1 MPKLPDV
8 LKKIIDKKHEELIEF
23 KKNVAQ
29 SELELQLAA
38 LPPTRGFL
46 NALKLK
52 NANSY
57 SAVIAEIK
65 KASPSK
71 GVLRDVFEP
80 SEIALSYEKAGAAC
94 LSVLTDVHFFQGSN
108 QYLREAKAASSL
120 PILRKDFVIDPYQIY
135 ESRVLGAD
143 CILLIVACLSD
154 DELKSFYALAT
165 SIGLD
170 VLIEVH
176 DEVELQRALVLN
188 PPMIGINNRD
198 LRTFNVSL
206 LTTISLI
213 KSVPKDILIITESG
227 IGSQDDVFMMQEYN
241 INAFLVGEAFM
252 SAKDPGAA
260 LSKIFFD

>member
-1 MPKLPDV
+1 MSKLPDV
-8 LKKIIDKKHEELIEF
+8 LKKIIDKKRDELVEF
-23 KKNVAQ
+23 KKNVPQ
-29 SELELQLAA
+29 SELELKLAV
-38 LPPTRGFL
+38 LPPTRGFF

-52 NANSY
+52 NANSF

-71 GVLRDVFEP
+71 GLLRAIFHP
-80 SEIALSYEKAGAAC
+80 SEIAISYEKAGAAC

-108 QYLREAKAASSL
+108 QYLTEVKAASCL

-143 CILLIVACLSD
+143 CILLIVACLND
-154 DELKSFYALAT
+154 DELKSFYDLAV

-176 DEVELQRALVLN
+176 NEAELQRALVLN

-198 LRTFNVSL
+198 LKTFNVSL

-213 KSVPKDILIITESG
+213 KSVPKNILIITESG

-241 INAFLVGEAFM
+241 VNAFLVGEAFM